1 MATNCNWF
9 FDGSNINADKNA
21 EDENMKMAIVL
32 KNMYDTFL
40 VVGFTKSEAM
50 QLLIGMVQGA
60 AGGNKK

>member
-1 MATNCNWF
+1 MATNWF
-9 FDGSNINADKNA
+9 FDGSNINTDKNA

-40 VVGFTKSEAM
+40 AVGFTKSEAM

-60 AGGNKK
+60 TGGGKK